1 MKQKADFSHVL
12 VEHAEIHRRLENWAQ
27 WCRPGRKRDV
37 SPMFV
42 LYRSDNFDRQV
53 RPESKTV
60 DIPGALVLQQRFKEL
75 PEKERLAIAWCY
87 CWGGNNH
94 VWMQSLSK
102 PRSPE
107 MGDSER
113 SPASCGRAWGIQSA
127 GQRDSEPPAAL

>member
-87 CWGGNNH
+87 CWGGYPGRIKRKLH
-94 VWMQSLSK
+94 VNDWGLLDLIHS
-102 PRSPE
+102 
-107 MGDSER
+107 
-113 SPASCGRAWGIQSA
+113 GRRLLTVGMNV
-127 GQRDSEPPAAL
+127 